1 MLTGRIEQGARH
13 HPQAL
18 TGLFVHQPSQSSS
31 PEPVSPSK
39 FSFPFVPQS
48 ECPKA
53 GGGDESCSRR
63 HGLVLTGW
71 VGSGQ
76 KIEESHVQLF
86 LGGGYNVG
94 GGEEETTASSNA
106 PGGILRGCG
115 LEPR

>member
-1 MLTGRIEQGARH
+1 M
-13 HPQAL
+13 
-18 TGLFVHQPSQSSS
+18 
-31 PEPVSPSK
+31 
-39 FSFPFVPQS
+39 
-48 ECPKA
+48 
-53 GGGDESCSRR
+53 
-63 HGLVLTGW
+63 LTGW